1 MLELGI
7 ATLANYFKKKKE
19 GLPDLPENKVHFLY
33 QLVVGL
39 HYIHNYNLV
48 HRDLKPDN
56 ILVFLKENSL
66 CLKIAD
72 FGLCKKTDEHG
83 NFSQHINTV
92 KVGDSI
98 ALAPERILVK
108 KQAREKKQTDG
119 NKLKDAGTRF
129 SDIFELAIVLYYI
142 FTGGQH
148 PFQNEGIHKK
158 IESNILNKNN
168 KGGPVHLNKGM
179 YLYYCLYCKKNHVI
193 LFIN

>member
-7 ATLANYFKKKKE
+7 ATLADYFTKKKK
-19 GLPDLPENKVHFLY
+19 GLPVLPENKVHFLY
-33 QLVVGL
+33 QLVVAL
-39 HYIHNYNLV
+39 HYIHICNLV

-56 ILVFLKENSL
+56 ILVFLQRKSL

-72 FGLCKKTDEHG
+72 FGLCKKTDERG
-83 NFSQHINTV
+83 NFSQHPETV

-98 ALAPERILVK
+98 ALAPERIK
-108 KQAREKKQTDG
+108 AKEEARKMKEFEG
-119 NKLKDAGTRF
+119 EKLKDAGTRF

-142 FTGGQH
+142 FNGGQH

-158 IESNILNKNN
+158 IESNILNKKN

-179 YLYYCLYCKKNHVI
+179 YLYYCLYCKKNQ
-193 LFIN
+193 